1 MKDKKIELLAP
12 AGDLEKLK
20 WAVLYG
26 ADAVYLGGVNYSL
39 RANAK
44 NFTLKEIKE
53 GVKFAHEHGVKV
65 YVTVNIVFHNNDV
78 NGFED
83 YLKELDKIGVD
94 AVIFSDPLVIDI
106 AHKNNLKLELH
117 LSTQASILNKDAAKY
132 FNVDFL
138 RYFVLSKSS
147 DRDFLN
153 KLTSFYRNSYCNNE
167 NICRIRYILETKN
180 EHEFTM
186 QETLT
191 SFVFNEVYATDYKTG
206 NCSLKYKSL
215 HDLAMFCFTYE
226 INSIRKE
233 INISS
238 KEKEENRIKMLNSLK
253 TPKPKIRT
261 LKKKNYELEGQ
272 MSFDDLEY

>member
-1 MKDKKIELLAP
+1 MAYYLTIKKNKEYNKLDISSLPEFKKMSKFREKTSYSLEEIDCFTSCFSNEIVLKRALLQEGIIEECDVTKDIEIRYKDKDKLSKVRY
-12 AGDLEKLK
+12 DL
-20 WAVLYG
+20 
-26 ADAVYLGGVNYSL
+26 VY
-39 RANAK
+39 
-44 NFTLKEIKE
+44 
-53 GVKFAHEHGVKV
+53 
-65 YVTVNIVFHNNDV
+65 
-78 NGFED
+78 
-83 YLKELDKIGVD
+83 
-94 AVIFSDPLVIDI
+94 
-106 AHKNNLKLELH
+106 
-117 LSTQASILNKDAAKY
+117 KDAAKY

-191 SFVFNEVYATDYKTG
+191 RFVFNEVYATDYKTG

-215 HDLAMFCFTYE
+215 HDLAMLCYTYE
-226 INSIRKE
+226 INSIRNE
-233 INISS
+233 LNISN

-253 TPKPKIRT
+253 TPKPKVRT

>member
-1 MKDKKIELLAP
+1 MK
-12 AGDLEKLK
+12 
-20 WAVLYG
+20 
-26 ADAVYLGGVNYSL
+26 S
-39 RANAK
+39 
-44 NFTLKEIKE
+44 
-53 GVKFAHEHGVKV
+53 KV
-65 YVTVNIVFHNNDV
+65 YFTRIITPEKVLEMYEVL
-78 NGFED
+78 G
-83 YLKELDKIGVD
+83 KELIGKIAVKLHSGEEGNQNFLKPDFWRPIIDKLNGTVVECNT
-94 AVIFSDPLVIDI
+94 AYEGSRNTTEK
-106 AHKNNLKLELH
+106 HLKTIEKH
-117 LSTQASILNKDAAKY
+117 GWSKY

>member
-1 MKDKKIELLAP
+1 MAYYLTIKKNKGYSKLDISSLPEFKKRSKFREKTSYSLEEIDYFTSHFDNEIILKKTLLQYGIIEECDVTKDIEIRYKDKDKLSKVRY
-12 AGDLEKLK
+12 DL
-20 WAVLYG
+20 
-26 ADAVYLGGVNYSL
+26 VY
-39 RANAK
+39 
-44 NFTLKEIKE
+44 
-53 GVKFAHEHGVKV
+53 
-65 YVTVNIVFHNNDV
+65 
-78 NGFED
+78 
-83 YLKELDKIGVD
+83 
-94 AVIFSDPLVIDI
+94 
-106 AHKNNLKLELH
+106 
-117 LSTQASILNKDAAKY
+117 KDSAKY
-132 FNVDFL
+132 FGVDFL
-138 RYFVLSKSS
+138 RYFVLSKSR
-147 DRDFLN
+147 DREFLT

-191 SFVFNEVYATDYKTG
+191 NFVMNEIYSIDYKTG

-233 INISS
+233 LNISN
-238 KEKEENRIKMLNSLK
+238 KEKEENRAKMLNRLK
-253 TPKPKIRT
+253 SPKPKVRT